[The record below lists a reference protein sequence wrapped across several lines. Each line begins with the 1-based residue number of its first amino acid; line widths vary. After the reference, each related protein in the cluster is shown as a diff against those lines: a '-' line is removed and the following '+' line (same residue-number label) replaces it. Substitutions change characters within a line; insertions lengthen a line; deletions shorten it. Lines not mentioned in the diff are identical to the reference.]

1 MNVNPNEITELLRE
15 IVDELRGIRE
25 ALEAQAG
32 YDEDEEEDE
41 DEESEEEDEGE

>member
-1 MNVNPNEITELLRE
+1 MNVNPNELTELLRE

-32 YDEDEEEDE
+32 YDEEEDE

>member
-32 YDEDEEEDE
+32 YDEEEDE
-41 DEESEEEDEGE
+41 DEELEEEDEGE

>member
-1 MNVNPNEITELLRE
+1 MNVNPNELTELLRE

-32 YDEDEEEDE
+32 YDEEEDE
-41 DEESEEEDEGE
+41 EEESEEEDEGE

>member
-15 IVDELRGIRE
+15 IVEELRGIRE
-25 ALEAQAG
+25 ALEAQSD
-32 YDEDEEEDE
+32 YDEEEDE

>member
-32 YDEDEEEDE
+32 YDEEEDE
-41 DEESEEEDEGE
+41 DKELEEEDEGE